1 MVTPDWEEI
10 TGLVH
15 DLFHMD
21 ESIDLTV
28 LKERFKG
35 EPLYLDVID
44 AIIGLSSCEATVRE
58 KKCAQHR
65 KTQYML
71 EDGKLWF
78 VGGGSGT
85 RA

>member
-1 MVTPDWEEI
+1 M

-15 DLFHMD
+15 DLYHVA
-21 ESIDLTV
+21 ELLDLTV
-28 LKERFKG
+28 LKERFKD

-44 AIIGLSSCEATVRE
+44 AIIGFASHETTIRE

-71 EDGKLWF
+71 DEGKLWF
-78 VGGGSGT
+78 VGGGSST